1 MNTKKTPGKKNKI
14 IPELKEL
21 EELVGTFMQ
30 YWGFKKIH
38 GRIWTHLY
46 TSSEPL
52 DSQTLITRLKVS
64 KGLMSLAVRDLLEYE
79 VIVPV
84 STGKHG
90 VTFYQANPDVMSVI
104 TNVLRKREAVMLSS
118 VSSCIERI
126 SSNSKTELTNAQ
138 LDLNKIENIK
148 KMTESAQGLLNMFI
162 MHSCQNTGPENIGI
176 FSELKFESN
185 PTIEA

>member
-1 MNTKKTPGKKNKI
+1 MNTKKLSAKKNKV

-21 EELVGTFMQ
+21 EELVGSFMQ

-52 DSQTLITRLKVS
+52 DSQTLISRLKVS
-64 KGLMSLAVRDLLEYE
+64 KGLMSLAVRDLLDYE

-90 VTFYQANPDVMSVI
+90 VTFYKANPDVMNVI

-118 VSSCIERI
+118 VNSCIERI
-126 SSNSKTELTNAQ
+126 VAYSKTELTNSQ
-138 LDLNKIENIK
+138 LDLKNIENIK
-148 KMTESAQGLLNMFI
+148 VMTQSAQGLLTLFI
-162 MHSCQNTGPENIGI
+162 IQSSQNPGADNIGL
-176 FSELKFESN
+176 FSELNFQSN
-185 PTIEA
+185 PTNEA